1 MSELSTC
8 FQKSHWI
15 GNYLKNF
22 FCWDL
27 KFKDGEG
34 EARRARRGSSHEK
47 YPIYAPLDVSC
58 KISVKTA
65 VRNVYGPFYE
75 QFSFVRQNSP
85 GDGPEDLK
93 RKFGLNI
100 SFRDLVLEHSVKS
113 KFPRIIFKVFY
124 LIPYHMDRF
133 YDIEKNSIRIERKV

>member
-1 MSELSTC
+1 MS
-8 FQKSHWI
+8 
-15 GNYLKNF
+15 
-22 FCWDL
+22 
-27 KFKDGEG
+27 
-34 EARRARRGSSHEK
+34 RGSSHEK

-133 YDIEKNSIRIERKV
+133 YDIEKNSIKSKKYLNYNIHTTRH